1 MKKYSFLTSLVVFAS
16 IFALSGCGQSDSK
29 TKASA
34 DSSNKEIFS
43 GKIEKNKT
51 IKVLENDTAISK
63 GYFKEVLAA
72 FNEAYADKG
81 IKAVDANTDQF
92 VDLAKDGPYGYGP
105 DILYQANDVIMKYA
119 EDKHVYPLPVSK
131 LEAYKQT
138 SKNAWNAFKVNKDG
152 KDYYCGVPVNV
163 QTPMLYYRKDLLPE
177 DWQKTWDKDA
187 NGVPDMIENWNDMY
201 KFSKQ
206 RHQENPSM
214 YGYMESLYDTYFSSG
229 YLFSY
234 GAYIFGKNNTDPSK
248 VGFSNGDSYYGAK
261 VIQQLASIMN
271 EESIDDTIKTSA
283 YSKLG
288 NGTYFATMS
297 TPDVYSTFLEEL
309 AKYYVS
315 QGKTK
320 DEAAQLAKDNLVMTT
335 VPKLPKNGD
344 ITSETTEFIEMKTMG
359 GVNGYAISA
368 YTKAPNASLEFV
380 NFATKYEMIKKRY
393 ELLGVVPT
401 RKDVIKEVRGVS
413 EGVFNQLENEN
424 IILMP
429 SNAAVAQIWT
439 PTQTYFADIT
449 KDVFRPE
456 AEKKYKDN
464 KALKAGLE
472 KVDQQISDAIHTLE

>member
-1 MKKYSFLTSLVVFAS
+1 
-16 IFALSGCGQSDSK
+16 
-29 TKASA
+29 
-34 DSSNKEIFS
+34 
-43 GKIEKNKT
+43 
-51 IKVLENDTAISK
+51 
-63 GYFKEVLAA
+63 
-72 FNEAYADKG
+72 
-81 IKAVDANTDQF
+81 
-92 VDLAKDGPYGYGP
+92 
-105 DILYQANDVIMKYA
+105 
-119 EDKHVYPLPVSK
+119 
-131 LEAYKQT
+131 
-138 SKNAWNAFKVNKDG
+138 
-152 KDYYCGVPVNV
+152 
-163 QTPMLYYRKDLLPE
+163 
-177 DWQKTWDKDA
+177 
-187 NGVPDMIENWNDMY
+187 
-201 KFSKQ
+201 
-206 RHQENPSM
+206 
-214 YGYMESLYDTYFSSG
+214 
-229 YLFSY
+229 
-234 GAYIFGKNNTDPSK
+234 
-248 VGFSNGDSYYGAK
+248 
-261 VIQQLASIMN
+261 MN

-401 RKDVIKEVRGVS
+401 RKDVIKEVKGVS

-429 SNAAVAQIWT
+429 SNAAVTQIWT